1 MKLAG
6 VRQKAAVTTLE
17 AQLEEKLDNNKIID
31 MDLVYDD
38 KEPQTEV
45 SSTYFITT
53 KFLLH
58 TLKIL

>member
-31 MDLVYDD
+31 MDLVSLNE
-38 KEPQTEV
+38 EPQTEV
-45 SSTYFITT
+45 SSTYFIKT
-53 KFLLH
+53 KFHLH
-58 TLKIL
+58 T